1 MSEQTGNT
9 PRIER
14 FGPYRFDLNRST
26 LYRGTE
32 PVILSRKR
40 LEVLQLLAEHAG
52 SIVRREEIIKR
63 VWPDQLIEENNL
75 AMQIFHLRRDLED
88 DPGNPVHIIT
98 IPGIGYLLRTEQ
110 AGQAPPNDV
119 HPQAASGR
127 IGPRRM
133 SLVALSVGGTCLV
146 LGLLIGYSVWSSRQP
161 TMAEVRPYTSL
172 PGIENEP
179 AFSPDG
185 RWLVFSS
192 EGETGN
198 NRDLYLKG
206 QDSSEP
212 IRLTNHPEIDSDG
225 CWSPD
230 GQRIAFLRR
239 NEENSKRR
247 QLIIL
252 SNVTGGPGGMIE
264 PGRMVEE
271 EIAEV
276 GRDLDWSPDGR
287 HFAVGEITDE
297 DGSSGLLLLPS
308 AGGVSRRLTTPVAGE
323 LTRDLK
329 PRFSPDGRHLAFL
342 RIRDGETSLTDL
354 YVVDL
359 ASGSDIPPPR
369 QLTFDRRR
377 ITDLQW
383 RPNGQ
388 SIIISSDRSSQRQM
402 WQIPLNGSA
411 PRLVS
416 SITDNVEN
424 FDLTAD
430 GQFLAYTVKLED
442 TMIEI
447 RPLSPPAGETVT
459 APCIINSSSNDDSPR
474 LSQQGDRVVFVS
486 ARTGH
491 NEIWIAN
498 ADCTGQRMI
507 PTFPNKDG
515 LGSPRWSPDG
525 RRIAFDRRDQKLIN
539 VFVVDLLSLATG
551 ELRSSL
557 APLNLATNGFSNIM
571 PSWSQDGRRL
581 YFDSSR
587 TGTSQIW
594 QQDLET
600 GVQNPVTTIGARESV
615 ESNDGSTFFFTHQNR
630 LWQLDRG
637 SGREEGI
644 RELEGFQIGRY
655 WHVGSRSIYFIPR
668 TSNVLESIYRFDLAT
683 RQVEKVGT
691 IGGFPTRSVPGL
703 SVTPDERLMAIS
715 YISYRTG
722 DIKLAENWIKF

>member
-185 RWLVFSS
+185 RWLIFSS

-615 ESNDGSTFFFTHQNR
+615 ESTDGSTIFFTHQNR
-630 LWQLDRG
+630 IWQLDRG